1 MMGPMGC
8 GMAVDANR
16 VIAGGV
22 LVFVEPEAFK
32 AFLELEEMPLVIVG
46 ETGGFKKVKV
56 TLTTYEGAV
65 IITRGEVELPET
77 ALVVR
82 AKERSLG
89 K

>member
-1 MMGPMGC
+1 MGC

-22 LVFVEPEAFK
+22 LIFVETEVFRK
-32 AFLELEEMPLVIVG
+32 FLELKERPLVIVG

-65 IITRGEVELPET
+65 IITRGEVELPGN
-77 ALVVR
+77 AILVK
-82 AKERSLG
+82 AKELSLG

>member
-1 MMGPMGC
+1 MPMGC

-22 LVFVEPEAFK
+22 LVFVEPETFRK
-32 AFLELEEMPLVIVG
+32 FLELKEKPLVIVG
-46 ETGGFKKVKV
+46 ETGSFKKVKM
-56 TLTTYEGAV
+56 TMTTYDGAL

-77 ALVVR
+77 AIVVN
-82 AKERSLG
+82 AKELSLG

>member
-1 MMGPMGC
+1 MGC

-22 LVFVEPEAFK
+22 LVFVEPEVFK
-32 AFLELEEMPLVIVG
+32 KFLELKEKPLVIVG

-65 IITRGEVELPET
+65 IVTRGEVELPEN
-77 ALVVR
+77 AILVK
-82 AKERSLG
+82 AKELSLG

>member
-1 MMGPMGC
+1 MGC

-22 LVFVEPEAFK
+22 LVFVEPEVFK
-32 AFLELEEMPLVIVG
+32 KFLELKERPLVIVG
-46 ETGGFKKVKV
+46 ETGGFKKVRV

-65 IITRGEVELPET
+65 IIMRGEVELPEN
-77 ALVVR
+77 AILVK
-82 AKERSLG
+82 AKELSLG

>member
-1 MMGPMGC
+1 MGC

-22 LVFVEPEAFK
+22 LVFVEPEVFK
-32 AFLELEEMPLVIVG
+32 EFLELKERPLVIVG

-65 IITRGEVELPET
+65 IITRGEVELPGN
-77 ALVVR
+77 AILVK
-82 AKERSLG
+82 AKELSLG

>member
-1 MMGPMGC
+1 MPVGC

-22 LVFVEPEAFK
+22 LVFVEQEVFK
-32 AFLELEEMPLVIVG
+32 KFLELKEKPLMIVG

-65 IITRGEVELPET
+65 IITRGETELPEN
-77 ALVVR
+77 AILVK
-82 AKERSLG
+82 AKEISLG

>member
-1 MMGPMGC
+1 
-8 GMAVDANR
+8 MAVDANR

-22 LVFVEPEAFK
+22 IIFVEQEVFK
-32 AFLELEEMPLVIVG
+32 KFLELKEKPLVIVG

-65 IITRGEVELPET
+65 IITRGEVELPDN
-77 ALVVR
+77 AILVK
-82 AKERSLG
+82 AKELSLG

>member
-1 MMGPMGC
+1 MGC

-22 LVFVEPEAFK
+22 LVFVEPETFRK
-32 AFLELEEMPLVIVG
+32 FLELKERPLVIVG
-46 ETGGFKKVKV
+46 ETGGFRKVEL
-56 TLTTYEGAV
+56 TMTTYDGTL

-77 ALVVR
+77 AIVVN
-82 AKERSLG
+82 AKELSLG

>member
-1 MMGPMGC
+1 MVVPVGC

-22 LVFVEPEAFK
+22 LVFVEPKAFR

-46 ETGGFKKVKV
+46 ETGGFKKTKL
-56 TLTTYEGAV
+56 TITTYDGALIV
-65 IITRGEVELPET
+65 TRGEVELPET
-77 ALVVR
+77 ALVVG
-82 AKERSLG
+82 AKELSPG

>member
-1 MMGPMGC
+1 
-8 GMAVDANR
+8 MAVDANR

-22 LVFVEPEAFK
+22 LIFVETEVFRK
-32 AFLELEEMPLVIVG
+32 FLELKERPLVIVG

-65 IITRGEVELPET
+65 IITRGEVELPGN
-77 ALVVR
+77 AILVK
-82 AKERSLG
+82 AKELSLG

>member
-1 MMGPMGC
+1 MGC

-22 LVFVEPEAFK
+22 LVFVETGVFRKFPEQK
-32 AFLELEEMPLVIVG
+32 EKPLVIVG

-56 TLTTYEGAV
+56 TITTYDGAV
-65 IITRGEVELPET
+65 IITRGEVELPDN
-77 ALVVR
+77 AILVK
-82 AKERSLG
+82 AKELSFG